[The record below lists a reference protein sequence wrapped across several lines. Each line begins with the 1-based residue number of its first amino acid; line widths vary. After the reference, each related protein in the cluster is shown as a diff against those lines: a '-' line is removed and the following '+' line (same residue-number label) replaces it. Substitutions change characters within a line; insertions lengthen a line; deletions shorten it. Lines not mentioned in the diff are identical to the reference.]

1 MYLKIGNYVI
11 CDSETDGVTK
21 MLTAPTPTLTK
32 ESDSIQPLGST
43 NPAHIQR
50 KGVSREIVIN
60 VWREFDSY
68 RTAEVWV
75 VEHMAVMEQLSEHG
89 DLDFE
94 SMLGVSYLYGTAA
107 LMDVEVVSATGVS
120 VEIQYRFKAGRAI
133 TFYVPLIN
141 VGGVEYIPLVG
152 DPTSPIGRVIPLI
165 KVAKG
170 SK

>member
-32 ESDSIQPLGST
+32 ESDTIQPLGST
-43 NPAHIQR
+43 NPIHIQR

-60 VWREFDSY
+60 VLREFDSY
-68 RTAEVWV
+68 REAEVWV
-75 VEHMAVMEQLSEHG
+75 VEHMSAMEQLREYG

-107 LMDVEVVSATGVS
+107 LKNVDVVSATGVS
-120 VEIQYRFKAGRAI
+120 VEIQYKFKAGRAI
-133 TFYVPLIN
+133 TFYLPLIS
-141 VGGVEYIPLVG
+141 VGGVEYIPLIG
-152 DPTSPIGRVIPLI
+152 DSSSSLIAPLI
-165 KVAKG
+165 RVSKG
-170 SK
+170 FI